1 MKKALAILMVLALV
15 ASAVTAE
22 VTVGAWGRGIFL
34 PVYDNA
40 DDTTTDTGPSW
51 GGWGGDTSRIGF
63 TINGVSDNVGFQIDA
78 NVDGGAPGLGDVQ
91 KIWVKPMDMITV
103 SMGNIFDDT
112 LRGNAAFGSFNWY
125 RALGNGD
132 GEDVTFSRIGINRTV
147 EGFEVAV
154 KPTDAIYAAIYFY
167 DLDKNLTENLFSN
180 MQVAFGYKIDGVGQI
195 KAQVMTKA
203 TYETVATGGFG
214 YSDADNDPAT
224 APTWGPIVTT
234 ATTRDKD
241 DMQTTIEVAFNY
253 VGVENLF
260 VEAGFAMATND
271 DIPTTIS
278 FNGVS
283 GQAESW
289 KKVALYAKYNM
300 APMTIHFSSINQ
312 MFKAIDTEVLY
323 KVIAGLDYDIGD
335 GVGVEADVSYT
346 GVTIDD
352 VDGIVT
358 FFAGA
363 KKGFSNGVIGAGVQ
377 VLNDGSDTSFGI
389 PVRME
394 YWF

>member
-22 VTVGAWGRGIFL
+22 VTLGAWGRGIFL

-40 DDTTTDTGPSW
+40 VDTTTDTGPSW

-132 GEDVTFSRIGINRTV
+132 GEDITFSRIGINRTT

-154 KPTDAIYAAIYFY
+154 KPNDAIYAAVYFY

-180 MQVAFGYKIDGVGQI
+180 MQAAFGYKIDGVGQI
-195 KAQVMTKA
+195 KAQVYTKA
-203 TYETVATGGFG
+203 TYEAGTKE
-214 YSDADNDPAT
+214 
-224 APTWGPIVTT
+224 
-234 ATTRDKD
+234 KD
-241 DMQTTIEVAFNY
+241 DMQTTLEVAFNY

-260 VEAGFAMATND
+260 AEVGFAMATND
-271 DIPTTIS
+271 DLPTTIS
-278 FNGVS
+278 FNGIT
-283 GQAESW
+283 GAAESW
-289 KKVALYAKYNM
+289 KKIALYVNYKMDALTLHLSN
-300 APMTIHFSSINQ
+300 INI
-312 MFKAIDTEVLY
+312 MGDVGDGTDAVY
-323 KVIAGLDYDIGD
+323 KIIAGVDYSMDGGIGIS
-335 GVGVEADVSYT
+335 GDVTYT
-346 GVTIDD
+346 GVTVDD
-352 VDGIVT
+352 VDPVIT
-358 FFAGA
+358 FFAGVT
-363 KKGFSNGVIGAGVQ
+363 KGFSNGVIGAGVQ
-377 VLNDGSDTSFGI
+377 VKNNGEDTLYGV

>member
-22 VTVGAWGRGIFL
+22 VTFGAWGRGIFL
-34 PVYDNA
+34 PMYDNA
-40 DDTTTDTGPSW
+40 VDTTTDTGPSW
-51 GGWGGDTSRIGF
+51 GGWAGDQSRIGF
-63 TINGVSDNVGFQIDA
+63 TMNGVSDNVGFQIDG
-78 NVDGGAPGLGDVQ
+78 NVDGSAFSLGDVQ

-103 SMGNIFDDT
+103 SLGNIYDDT

-132 GEDVTFSRIGINRTV
+132 GEDITFSRIGINRTA

-154 KPTDAIYAAIYFY
+154 KPNDAIYAAIYFY

-180 MQVAFGYKIDGVGQI
+180 MQAAFGYKIDGVGQI
-195 KAQVMTKA
+195 KAQVMTAA
-203 TYETVATGGFG
+203 TYTVK
-214 YSDADNDPAT
+214 P
-224 APTWGPIVTT
+224 
-234 ATTRDKD
+234 DKD

-260 VEAGFAMATND
+260 VEAGFAMPTNS
-271 DIPTTIS
+271 DILTTITVA
-278 FNGVS
+278 GVS
-283 GQAESW
+283 GQVEDY
-289 KKVALYAKYNM
+289 KKIALYANYKM
-300 APMTIHFSSINQ
+300 DALTIHFTSLNK
-312 MFKAIDTEVLY
+312 MFTAVDTEVLY
-323 KVIAGLDYDIGD
+323 KIIAGVDYSLDGGIGIS
-335 GVGVEADVSYT
+335 GDVTYT

-352 VDGIVT
+352 VDPMIT

-363 KKGFSNGVIGAGVQ
+363 TKGFSNGLIGAGIQ
-377 VLNDGSDTSFGI
+377 VLNNGEDTMFGV